1 MSKILNFN
9 TNKKKKIDNAKSAKS
24 LFDKRADI
32 TTNNGGSYHIRK
44 NRIYI
49 CGSDYYGKV
58 YTITSNKYNKDNVHV
73 IKEIYPYDNKRL
85 RFLIVNFK
93 NAKKFKTIE
102 KLPDGKERKIAV
114 IERFDDKSEYICSIG
129 DIKHIKSDILFE
141 YNEHN
146 ELNRSKNLIKKL
158 ILKPEEKRKDKK
170 DKSKRRVA

>member
-9 TNKKKKIDNAKSAKS
+9 TNKKKKIDNTKSAKI

-44 NRIYI
+44 NHIYI
-49 CGSDYYGKV
+49 CGSNYYGKV

-73 IKEIYPYDNKRL
+73 IKEMYPYDNKRL
-85 RFLIVNFK
+85 RFLSVNYK

-129 DIKHIKSDILFE
+129 DIKHIKSDLFNMDSE
-141 YNEHN
+141 TKIKSE
-146 ELNRSKNLIKKL
+146 SFIKKL
-158 ILKPEEKRKDKK
+158 ILKPEEKKDKK
-170 DKSKRRVA
+170 DKNKRRVA

>member
-1 MSKILNFN
+1 MSKINFYPI
-9 TNKKKKIDNAKSAKS
+9 KKKKIDTTKSQKN

-32 TTNNGGSYHIRK
+32 TTSNGGQYHIRK

-102 KLPDGKERKIAV
+102 KLPDGKERRIAV
-114 IERFDDKSEYICSIG
+114 IEKYDDKSEYICSIG
-129 DIKHIKSDILFE
+129 DIKNIKSD
-141 YNEHN
+141 
-146 ELNRSKNLIKKL
+146 LNQFDNNKNIKIKSDKFIKKL
-158 ILKPEEKRKDKK
+158 ILKPIKEEKNKDKK
-170 DKSKRRVA
+170 KKVA